1 MKPMNKIYQP
11 LVIERSNEIVQSLV
25 ESGFFKDYELPS
37 TDFAKEYLC
46 EKLTEKFIE
55 NGSDINEAI
64 FSENEF
70 ENILR
75 VIIAG
80 SVLGELKRKGYI
92 GSYEDDETEETF
104 FLTEEGKEMLKNLKN
119 SDDQIKE

>member
-1 MKPMNKIYQP
+1 MNKVYQP
-11 LVIERSNEIVQSLV
+11 VVLERSNEIVQSLV

-55 NGSDINEAI
+55 NGSDINDTI
-64 FSENEF
+64 FTENEF

-75 VIIAG
+75 VIVTG
-80 SVLGELKRKGYI
+80 SILGELKRKGYI
-92 GSYEDDETEETF
+92 NSYEDENTEETF
-104 FLTEEGKEMLKNLKN
+104 FLTEDGKEMLKNLK
-119 SDDQIKE
+119 STDDNTKE

>member
-1 MKPMNKIYQP
+1 MNKIYQP
-11 LVIERSNEIVQSLV
+11 IVIERSNEIVQSLV
-25 ESGFFKDYELPS
+25 ESGFFNEYELPN

-64 FSENEF
+64 FTENEF

-75 VIIAG
+75 VIITG

-119 SDDQIKE
+119 IDGEIKE

>member
-1 MKPMNKIYQP
+1 MKKNYQSI
-11 LVIERSNEIVQSLV
+11 VIERSNEIVGSLV
-25 ESGFFKDYELPS
+25 ESGFFKDYELPN

-64 FSENEF
+64 FNEEEF

-75 VIIAG
+75 VIITG

-104 FLTEEGKEMLKNLKN
+104 FLTEEGKEMLKNLK
-119 SDDQIKE
+119 STDGEIKE

>member
-1 MKPMNKIYQP
+1 MNKVYQP
-11 LVIERSNEIVQSLV
+11 VVLERSNEIVQSLV

-55 NGSDINEAI
+55 NGSDINDTI
-64 FSENEF
+64 FTENEF

-75 VIIAG
+75 VIVTG
-80 SVLGELKRKGYI
+80 SILGELKRKGYI
-92 GSYEDDETEETF
+92 NSYEDENTEETF
-104 FLTEEGKEMLKNLKN
+104 FLTEDGKEMLKNLK
-119 SDDQIKE
+119 STDDKTKE